1 LSNKTALEN
10 LDAKISLILERYSYL
25 KRENRRLREENATL
39 VAKLNATKELLIE
52 KREEIVTLK
61 EKSLV
66 VKKEIPPPI
75 KKKVDKKS
83 VSQYNVYSFLY
94 KKILQKSMG
103 TTWFRLD

>member
-25 KRENRRLREENATL
+25 KRENRRLREENSKL
-39 VAKLNATKELLIE
+39 IAKLNATKELLIE
-52 KREEIVTLK
+52 KREEVVTLK
-61 EKSLV
+61 EKDIV
-66 VKKEIPPPI
+66 VKREIPPI
-75 KKKVDKKS
+75 KEEVDKQE
-83 VSQYNVYSFLY
+83 VSRYNVYSFFY